1 MVIQSM
7 QMSPSISTNCA
18 TVGQIV
24 FPGESSDA
32 CRSSCV
38 LTLYS
43 PVDSRTRYT
52 RLRRRNAIPGLPE
65 KEIRTTQERS
75 HIYLLGS
82 DHSVDPIVMDSDSGS
97 TIDTK

>member
-24 FPGESSDA
+24 FPGKSHKSCQTSS
-32 CRSSCV
+32 V
-38 LTLYS
+38 LTTCS
-43 PVDSRTRYT
+43 IVDSRTRDT

-65 KEIRTTQERS
+65 KEIRTTQEKSR
-75 HIYLLGS
+75 IYLLGS
-82 DHSVDPIVMDSDSGS
+82 DHAVDPIVMDSDSGS